1 MNDVIFT
8 YDDSMIFLFGFCCFF
23 VGIAIMFAIHR
34 VIFDYYDEDAKQEIY
49 NLKCQVKTLEGDNYE
64 LQQRIIQL
72 NTQLSHK
79 EQDPSIVVEHMIHHT
94 FATPADVAD
103 LDFLEG

>member
-1 MNDVIFT
+1 MDINALI
-8 YDDSMIFLFGFCCFF
+8 
-23 VGIAIMFAIHR
+23 GIAAFFCGIAVMFAIHR

-49 NLKCQVKTLEGDNYE
+49 DLKCEVTALKGDNFE
-64 LQQRIIQL
+64 LKAEIEEYKRTL
-72 NTQLSHK
+72 NTINVEIK
-79 EQDPSIVVEHMIHHT
+79 EVHT

>member
-1 MNDVIFT
+1 MLE
-8 YDDSMIFLFGFCCFF
+8 FLIGAVSFFCGFA
-23 VGIAIMFAIHR
+23 VMFAIHR

-49 NLKCQVKTLEGDNYE
+49 DLKCEVTALKGDNFE
-64 LQQRIIQL
+64 LKAEIEEYKRTL
-72 NTQLSHK
+72 NTINVEIK
-79 EQDPSIVVEHMIHHT
+79 EVHT

>member
-1 MNDVIFT
+1 MLE
-8 YDDSMIFLFGFCCFF
+8 FLIGAASFFCGFA
-23 VGIAIMFAIHR
+23 VMFAIHR

-49 NLKCQVKTLEGDNYE
+49 DLKCEVTALKAQIEEYKRT
-64 LQQRIIQL
+64 L
-72 NTQLSHK
+72 NTINVEIK
-79 EQDPSIVVEHMIHHT
+79 EVHT

>member
-1 MNDVIFT
+1 MLE
-8 YDDSMIFLFGFCCFF
+8 FLIGAASFFCGFA
-23 VGIAIMFAIHR
+23 VMFAIHR
-34 VIFDYYDEDAKQEIY
+34 VIFDYYDEDAKAEISELKQE
-49 NLKCQVKTLEGDNYE
+49 NNA
-64 LQQRIIQL
+64 LQNRIIEL

-79 EQDPSIVVEHMIHHT
+79 DQDPSIVVEHMIHHT

>member
-34 VIFDYYDEDAKQEIY
+34 VIFDYYDDDAKQKIY
-49 NLKCQVKTLEGDNYE
+49 QLKCEVKALQGDNYE
-64 LQQRIIQL
+64 LKAQVEEYKRTL
-72 NTQLSHK
+72 NTINVEIK
-79 EQDPSIVVEHMIHHT
+79 EVHT